1 MWLFTAAYTQIRL
14 DATVLVLYKQRHL
27 ATPILGTRAHVPSKV
42 WAGGDVFLYPLNME
56 WWLGICLSNYSSNMF
71 LLSNQ
76 LWLINLT
83 KCRNFELKCTK
94 MRYATSLRP
103 NPPREKRFPDHR
115 LSKEGDKGGGSCFTA
130 REPIG
135 GKGPGEREGMWMSPP
150 MLEADRGHCV
160 RRKNY
165 SRPL

>member
-94 MRYATSLRP
+94 MREL
-103 NPPREKRFPDHR
+103 KRFPDPR
-115 LSKEGDKGGGSCFTA
+115 LSKEGDKGGWSCFTA
-130 REPIG
+130 REPRG
-135 GKGPGEREGMWMSPP
+135 GKGLKQKGRDVDVPSNVGSR
-150 MLEADRGHCV
+150 
-160 RRKNY
+160 
-165 SRPL
+165 SRPLCKTQTTTQDRCKHYIFK